1 MSKKIKNRNK
11 RNFIKLSFLSIFSLL
26 TLNFDKPFF
35 IRNFQKRGIRF
46 VKKNKKIW
54 ILSQN
59 DFE

>member
-1 MSKKIKNRNK
+1 MSIKIKNRNK

-26 TLNFDKPFF
+26 TLNFDKTFF
-35 IRNFQKRGIRF
+35 IKNLEKRGIRF